1 MSFCTGSPVKLFIV
15 IHRASCQRFAFYF
28 KHFFF
33 FFALP
38 INKRMVVR
46 KFWVFIFCSGKVSF
60 CNWFLCGE
68 FSHINNKF
76 SNTTWVP
83 NNSILILSAWCECH
97 ILKLERLSS
106 IRLTLFQMPVANGV
120 PGAYILLLG

>member
-1 MSFCTGSPVKLFIV
+1 MPFCTGSPVKLFIV
-15 IHRASCQRFAFYF
+15 IHRVSCQIFAFYF

-46 KFWVFIFCSGKVSF
+46 KFWVFIFCSGEVSF

-97 ILKLERLSS
+97 ILKVERLSP
-106 IRLTLFQMPVANGV
+106 ID
-120 PGAYILLLG
+120 